1 MIHVCGKRGRQVTV
15 LISIVKEDA
24 IKMLKE
30 KRSVISTVDGNP
42 FIFACPNRA
51 SKNSLRGN
59 EAMLKELNC
68 IKDLQNP
75 ERIRSRELRKYCV
88 TVTQIADLTEGD
100 SQWLAD
106 YLGHD

>member
-1 MIHVCGKRGRQVTV
+1 MVHVLGERGRQVPV
-15 LISIVKEDA
+15 LMSIVEEEA

-59 EAMLKELNC
+59 KAMLKVLNC
-68 IKDLQNP
+68 IEESDQESSGNTVLQ
-75 ERIRSRELRKYCV
+75 
-88 TVTQIADLTEGD
+88 
-100 SQWLAD
+100 
-106 YLGHD
+106 